1 LGLGCEAS
9 TAQFKKFSC
18 FFFSKKKPFPSA
30 GAAMNSLEQFAAG
43 KLSALERSALRR
55 QLQVTSRGQHPLVER
70 GGKTLISFSCNDYLS
85 LSVHPAVVEAAV
97 AATRLHGVGAGASR
111 LVTGNHPLYAVLET
125 RLAAAKGTANAMVF
139 GAGYLAN
146 SGIIPALVG
155 KMDVIFV
162 DELAHACIWAG
173 ARLSAA
179 TTITFRHNDMAHLAE
194 LLAAHRR
201 DHERAM
207 IATDTVFSMDGD
219 LAPVAAL
226 VELAEAHDAW
236 LMTDDAHGLGV
247 VPKQEGAEHV
257 PLQMGTLS
265 KAIGTYGGYVCASE
279 NVVALLRNR
288 ARSFVYTTGLPPG
301 TVAAAIAAL
310 DFIEAN
316 PAYAARPLALAR
328 RFTAA
333 LDLPDATSPIVPLIV
348 GDAGKA
354 LKISE
359 QLQAA
364 GFLVAAIRP
373 PTVPEGTAR
382 LRFTFTAA
390 HQEADLDRLA
400 ATVKELLTPRP

>member
-1 LGLGCEAS
+1 
-9 TAQFKKFSC
+9 
-18 FFFSKKKPFPSA
+18 
-30 GAAMNSLEQFAAG
+30 MNSLDQFAAG
-43 KLSALERSALRR
+43 KLNALEQRALRR
-55 QLQVTSRGQHPLVER
+55 QLQVTSRAQHPLVER
-70 GGKTLISFSCNDYLS
+70 GGKTLLSFSCNDYLS
-85 LSVHPAVVEAAV
+85 LSVHPAVVEAAME
-97 AATRLHGVGAGASR
+97 ATRRYGVGAGASR
-111 LVTGNHPLYAVLET
+111 LVTGNHPLYAALEA
-125 RLAAAKGTANAMVF
+125 RLAAAKGTEDAMVF

-146 SGIIPALVG
+146 SGLIPALIG
-155 KMDVIFV
+155 KEDVIFV

-173 ARLSAA
+173 AKLSGAR
-179 TTITFRHNDMAHLAE
+179 TITFRHNDMAHLAE

-201 DHERAM
+201 EHGHAM

-226 VELAEAHDAW
+226 ADLAEAHDAW

-247 VPKQEGAEHV
+247 VPKPEGAGRV

-265 KAIGTYGGYVCASE
+265 KAIGGYGGYVCASE
-279 NVVALLRNR
+279 PVVALLRNR

-310 DFIEAN
+310 DFIAAN

-333 LDLPDATSPIVPLIV
+333 LGLPEATSPIVPLIV
-348 GDAGKA
+348 GSATEA

-359 QLQAA
+359 QLQEA

-390 HQEADLDRLA
+390 HQEDDLDRLA
-400 ATVKELLTPRP
+400 ATVKKLLTPRP